1 MREHAVG
8 EAGCITRRTFLG
20 HTATLLGAG
29 AALLAGAV
37 KAGRPAPTGAAARG
51 TPRGHPSASRPPV
64 VSFHIDRP
72 YLDLSATAD
81 PYIPPAG
88 ARSGEPAAALSDT
101 EFWRR
106 YVYC

>member
-8 EAGCITRRTFLG
+8 EPGGITRRTFLG
-20 HTATLLGAG
+20 QVAATVGAG

-37 KAGRPAPTGAAARG
+37 QVARPVPGIATRETARG
-51 TPRGHPSASRPPV
+51 RPSASRPPV

-72 YLDLSATAD
+72 YLDLSGTAE

-88 ARSGEPAAALSDT
+88 ARSGQPAAALSDV

-106 YVYC
+106 HAYC